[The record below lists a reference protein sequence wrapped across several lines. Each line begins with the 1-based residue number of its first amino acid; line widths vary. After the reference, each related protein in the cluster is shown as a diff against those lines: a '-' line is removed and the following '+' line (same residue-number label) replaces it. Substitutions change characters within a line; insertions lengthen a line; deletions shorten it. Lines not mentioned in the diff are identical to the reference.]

1 MWTVDSL
8 SYSYRK
14 KLTIDHTKV
23 GATLTN
29 FPVLVKLTDSRFDWT
44 HSNSDGFDVRF
55 TASDGTTLLKYERE
69 RHDGADYAE
78 YWVKI
83 PSVSSTTDT
92 DFYIYY
98 RTTDTADGADPTNVW
113 DSDFKAV
120 YHLKDDPNTST
131 CQDSTTN
138 NKDITK
144 KGANEPI
151 EATGKIAKGQQ
162 FDGSNDYGEVSGNL
176 LQNASACFIE
186 FWAKISPDNSKE
198 CVTGCYKDNND
209 RWIVYL
215 TDINTT
221 EERLAMGRS
230 ISGSWGYI
238 AHTGTNLGKNGLSD
252 GNFHHIFIYFNGSG
266 TGKIYVDGVD
276 KTGLSSAISEL
287 PNITTNTTVGDYP
300 DATHKYF
307 KGVLDELRISNVS
320 RSIAFGIAS
329 YNSEADTLLTYGAE
343 EESTST
349 AYTTTCSETLSLS
362 DTISKSTKF
371 NKSITE
377 TLSMTE
383 AVSKSK
389 GMSKTLTETI
399 SLSDVI
405 SSVLQRGL
413 LLLETLHITDTLQ
426 KTTRF
431 AKTLTESISLT
442 DTLASAKQFFVNLSE
457 TIGLTDAISK
467 STNFAKTI
475 SETLHLTDVI
485 KVTGWF
491 WNYLFKRTSSYDYK
505 SKSKNTWTYKDK

>member
-8 SYSYRK
+8 EYGTRK

-29 FPVLVKLTDSRFDWT
+29 FPVLVKLTDARFDWS

-55 TASDGTTLLKYERE
+55 TASDGSTLLKYERE

-83 PSVSSTTDT
+83 PSVSSSTDT

-113 DSDFKAV
+113 DADFKAV

-162 FDGSNDYGEVSGNL
+162 FDGSNDYGTISGNL

-186 FWAKISPDNSKE
+186 FWASFGTTPSE
-198 CVTGCYKDNND
+198 QCPVSCYKDDND
-209 RWIVYL
+209 MWLVYL
-215 TDINTT
+215 SGTNTT
-221 EERLAMGRS
+221 TERLAMGRS
-230 ISGSWGYI
+230 VGGAWGYV

-276 KTGLSSAISEL
+276 KTDSSGAISGL
-287 PNITTNTTVGDYP
+287 PNITTNTTLGDYP
-300 DATHKYF
+300 NATHQYF
-307 KGVLDELRISNVS
+307 KGVLDELRISNVA
-320 RSIAFGIAS
+320 RSIAFGVAS
-329 YNSEADTLLTYGAE
+329 YNSENDSLLTYGDE
-343 EESTST
+343 EVSAATNT
-349 AYTTTCSETLSLS
+349 GNF
-362 DTISKSTKF
+362 F
-371 NKSITE
+371 NF
-377 TLSMTE
+377 L
-383 AVSKSK
+383 
-389 GMSKTLTETI
+389 
-399 SLSDVI
+399 
-405 SSVLQRGL
+405 
-413 LLLETLHITDTLQ
+413 
-426 KTTRF
+426 
-431 AKTLTESISLT
+431 
-442 DTLASAKQFFVNLSE
+442 
-457 TIGLTDAISK
+457 
-467 STNFAKTI
+467 
-475 SETLHLTDVI
+475 
-485 KVTGWF
+485 
-491 WNYLFKRTSSYDYK
+491 
-505 SKSKNTWTYKDK
+505 